1 MKTKTVILIVLGGL
15 MVILF
20 VQNTQ
25 VITYRLFF
33 WKIAMS
39 QVILVPVIFFAG
51 FFAGYW
57 LAHFGRRRG
66 RRRAGGEETLPPQ
79 PAQLSGR

>member
-1 MKTKTVILIVLGGL
+1 MKTKTIILIVLGVL
-15 MVILF
+15 LAVLF

-39 QVILVPVIFFAG
+39 QVILVPVIFLLG

-57 LAHFGRRRG
+57 LAHFGRRRP
-66 RRRAGGEETLPPQ
+66 RRSTVPSETLPP
-79 PAQLSGR
+79 AQLGN

>member
-1 MKTKTVILIVLGGL
+1 MKTKMIVLIVLGVL
-15 MVILF
+15 LAVLF
-20 VQNTQ
+20 LQNTQ

-39 QVILVPVIFFAG
+39 QVILVPLIFLLG

-57 LAHFGRRRG
+57 IAHFGRRRT
-66 RRRAGGEETLPPQ
+66 RRSTIPSEPLP
-79 PAQLSGR
+79 PAQLGN

>member
-1 MKTKTVILIVLGGL
+1 MKTKTIILIVLGVL
-15 MVILF
+15 LAILF
-20 VQNTQ
+20 IQNTQ

-39 QVILVPVIFFAG
+39 QVILVPVIFFLG

-57 LAHFGRRRG
+57 LAHFGRRRT
-66 RRRAGGEETLPPQ
+66 RRSTIPSEPQ
-79 PAQLSGR
+79 PPAQLGN